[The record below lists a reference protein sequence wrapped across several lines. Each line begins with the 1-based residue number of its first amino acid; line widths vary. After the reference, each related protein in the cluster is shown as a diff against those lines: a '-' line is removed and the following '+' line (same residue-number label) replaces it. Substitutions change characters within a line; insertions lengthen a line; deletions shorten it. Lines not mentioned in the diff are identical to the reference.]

1 MVKSVITVIVS
12 ALILAG
18 AAIYEQI
25 YVNSAFDRLLEQALI
40 MQEKEINKT
49 ATPADAENVR
59 NCWIKKKEKMHA
71 FISHNDIKEL
81 DMWLSEGIAFTKSG
95 KYEEAYTKYVVIA
108 DLCKSIP
115 KGYLIRFE
123 NVF

>member
-25 YVNSAFDRLLEQALI
+25 YVNSAFDRLFEQALI

-49 ATPADAENVR
+49 ATPADAKNVR
-59 NCWIKKKEKMHA
+59 NCWIKEKEKMHA

>member
-25 YVNSAFDRLLEQALI
+25 YVNSAFDRLLEQTLI

-59 NCWIKKKEKMHA
+59 NCWIKEKEKMHA

>member
-18 AAIYEQI
+18 AALYEQI
-25 YVNSAFDRLLEQALI
+25 YVDSAFDRLFEQALI
-40 MQEKEINKT
+40 MQEKETNKT

-59 NCWIKKKEKMHA
+59 NCWIKEKEKMHA
-71 FISHNDIKEL
+71 FIPHNDIKEL

>member
-25 YVNSAFDRLLEQALI
+25 YVNSAFDRLFEQALI

-59 NCWIKKKEKMHA
+59 NCWIKEKEKMHA

>member
-12 ALILAG
+12 ALILAS

-25 YVNSAFDRLLEQALI
+25 YVNSAFDRLFEQALI

-59 NCWIKKKEKMHA
+59 NCWIKEKEKMHA

>member
-18 AAIYEQI
+18 TAIYEQI
-25 YVNSAFDRLLEQALI
+25 YVNSAFDRLFEQALI
-40 MQEKEINKT
+40 MQEKETNKT

-59 NCWIKKKEKMHA
+59 NCWIKEKEKMHA

-115 KGYLIRFE
+115 NLIRFE

>member
-12 ALILAG
+12 ALILTG

-25 YVNSAFDRLLEQALI
+25 YVNSAFDRLFDQALI
-40 MQEKEINKT
+40 MQEKETNKT

-59 NCWIKKKEKMHA
+59 NCWIKEKEKMHD
-71 FISHNDIKEL
+71 FIPHNDIKEL

>member
-12 ALILAG
+12 ALILAS

-59 NCWIKKKEKMHA
+59 NCWIKEKEKMHA

>member
-25 YVNSAFDRLLEQALI
+25 YVDSAFDRLLEQALI

-59 NCWIKKKEKMHA
+59 NCWIKEKEKMHA

>member
-25 YVNSAFDRLLEQALI
+25 YVDSAFDRLLEQALI
-40 MQEKEINKT
+40 MQEKETNKT

-59 NCWIKKKEKMHA
+59 NCWIKEKEKMHA

>member
-12 ALILAG
+12 SLILAG

-25 YVNSAFDRLLEQALI
+25 YVNSAFDRLFEQALI
-40 MQEKEINKT
+40 MQEKEIDKT
-49 ATPADAENVR
+49 ATPTDAENVK
-59 NCWIKKKEKMHA
+59 NCWIREKEKMHA

-95 KYEEAYTKYVVIA
+95 KFEEAYTKYVVIA

>member
-59 NCWIKKKEKMHA
+59 NCWIKEKEKMHA
-71 FISHNDIKEL
+71 FIPHNDIKEL

>member
-1 MVKSVITVIVS
+1 MVKSVITVIIS

-40 MQEKEINKT
+40 MQEKETNKT

-59 NCWIKKKEKMHA
+59 NCWIKEKEKMHA

>member
-12 ALILAG
+12 ALILTG

-40 MQEKEINKT
+40 MQEKETNKT

-59 NCWIKKKEKMHA
+59 NCWIKEKEKMHA
-71 FISHNDIKEL
+71 FVSHNDIKEL

>member
-25 YVNSAFDRLLEQALI
+25 SVNSAFDRLLEQALI
-40 MQEKEINKT
+40 MQEKETNKT

-59 NCWIKKKEKMHA
+59 NCWIKEKEKMHA

>member
-1 MVKSVITVIVS
+1 MVKSIITVIVS

-40 MQEKEINKT
+40 MQEKETNKT

-59 NCWIKKKEKMHA
+59 NCWIKEKEKMHA
-71 FISHNDIKEL
+71 FIPHNDIKEL

>member
-25 YVNSAFDRLLEQALI
+25 YVNSAFDRLLEQALV
-40 MQEKEINKT
+40 MQEKETNKT

-59 NCWIKKKEKMHA
+59 NCWIKEKEKIHA

>member
-12 ALILAG
+12 ALILTG

-25 YVNSAFDRLLEQALI
+25 YVNSAFDRLFEQAVI
-40 MQEKEINKT
+40 MQEKETNKT

-59 NCWIKKKEKMHA
+59 NCWIKEKEKMHA

>member
-1 MVKSVITVIVS
+1 MVKSVITVIIS

-25 YVNSAFDRLLEQALI
+25 YVNSAFDRLLEQALV
-40 MQEKEINKT
+40 MQEKETNKT

-59 NCWIKKKEKMHA
+59 NCWIKEKEKMHA

>member
-40 MQEKEINKT
+40 MQEKETSKT

-59 NCWIKKKEKMHA
+59 NCWIKEKEKMHA

>member
-12 ALILAG
+12 ALILTG
-18 AAIYEQI
+18 ASIYEQI
-25 YVNSAFDRLLEQALI
+25 YVNSAFDRLFEQAVI

-59 NCWIKKKEKMHA
+59 NCWIKEKEKMHA
-71 FISHNDIKEL
+71 FISHDDIKEL

>member
-25 YVNSAFDRLLEQALI
+25 YVDSAFDRLFEQALI

-59 NCWIKKKEKMHA
+59 NCWIKEKEKMHA

>member
-25 YVNSAFDRLLEQALI
+25 YVNSAFDRLLEQAII

-59 NCWIKKKEKMHA
+59 NCWIKEKEKMHA

>member
-1 MVKSVITVIVS
+1 MVKSVVTVIVS
-12 ALILAG
+12 ALILTG

-25 YVNSAFDRLLEQALI
+25 YVNSAFDRLFEQAVI
-40 MQEKEINKT
+40 MQEKETNKT

-59 NCWIKKKEKMHA
+59 KCWIKEKEKMHA

>member
-18 AAIYEQI
+18 TAIYEQI
-25 YVNSAFDRLLEQALI
+25 YVNSAFDRLFEQALI

-59 NCWIKKKEKMHA
+59 NCWIKEKEKMHA

-81 DMWLSEGIAFTKSG
+81 DMWLSEGIAFTKNG
-95 KYEEAYTKYVVIA
+95 KYDEAYTKYVVIA

>member
-25 YVNSAFDRLLEQALI
+25 YVDSAFDRLLEQALV
-40 MQEKEINKT
+40 MQEKETNKT

-59 NCWIKKKEKMHA
+59 NCWIKEKEKMHA

>member
-40 MQEKEINKT
+40 MQEKEVNKT

-59 NCWIKKKEKMHA
+59 NCWIKEKEKMHA

>member
-25 YVNSAFDRLLEQALI
+25 YVNSAFDRLFEQALI
-40 MQEKEINKT
+40 MQEKETNKT
-49 ATPADAENVR
+49 ATPADAENVK
-59 NCWIKKKEKMHA
+59 NCWIKEKEKMHA

-115 KGYLIRFE
+115 KGYFIRFE

>member
-1 MVKSVITVIVS
+1 MVKSVVTVIVS
-12 ALILAG
+12 ALILTG

-40 MQEKEINKT
+40 MQEKETNKT

-59 NCWIKKKEKMHA
+59 NCWIKEKEKMHA

>member
-25 YVNSAFDRLLEQALI
+25 YVNSAFDRLFEQALI
-40 MQEKEINKT
+40 MQEKEMNKT

-59 NCWIKKKEKMHA
+59 NCWIKEKEKMHA

-95 KYEEAYTKYVVIA
+95 KYEEDYTKYVVIA

>member
-40 MQEKEINKT
+40 MQGKETNKT

-59 NCWIKKKEKMHA
+59 NCWIKEKEKMHA

>member
-12 ALILAG
+12 TLILAG

-25 YVNSAFDRLLEQALI
+25 YVNSAFDRLFEQALI
-40 MQEKEINKT
+40 MQEKEIDKT
-49 ATPADAENVR
+49 ATPTDAENVK
-59 NCWIKKKEKMHA
+59 NCWIKEKEKMHA

>member
-40 MQEKEINKT
+40 MQEKETNKT

-59 NCWIKKKEKMHA
+59 NCWIKEKEKMHA
-71 FISHNDIKEL
+71 FIPHNDIKEL

>member
-25 YVNSAFDRLLEQALI
+25 YVNSAFDRLFEQSLI
-40 MQEKEINKT
+40 MQEKETNKT

-59 NCWIKKKEKMHA
+59 NCWIKEKEKMHA

>member
-25 YVNSAFDRLLEQALI
+25 YVNSAFDRLFEQALI

-49 ATPADAENVR
+49 ATPADAENVK
-59 NCWIKKKEKMHA
+59 NCWIKEKEKLHA

>member
-1 MVKSVITVIVS
+1 MVKSVVTVIVS
-12 ALILAG
+12 ALILTG

-25 YVNSAFDRLLEQALI
+25 YVNSAFDRLFEQALI
-40 MQEKEINKT
+40 MQEKETNKT

-59 NCWIKKKEKMHA
+59 NCWIKEKEKMHA

>member
-49 ATPADAENVR
+49 ATPADAENVK
-59 NCWIKKKEKMHA
+59 NCWIKEKEKMHA

>member
-59 NCWIKKKEKMHA
+59 NCWIKEKEKMHA

-108 DLCKSIP
+108 DLCKCIP